1 MECGG
6 VSGTGVVE
14 RLGSELVKSV
24 LPSSLSSSSQSA
36 DMRPREWRE
45 RLLLLSPLACGFGW
59 CPGLR
64 RPGKS
69 LSRPGRS
76 GGSVLEPAR
85 RPLDAAGIFGG
96 VSHRIS
102 LAQSSSVY
110 VSLLASSRCL
120 RIVLAPERAEVDV
133 EEPVDLAPA
142 DSVRGRELGVDEAI
156 VMVSTEL
163 AACLAPRSELP
174 AVVGRVDVPRDG
186 SENSEGGSSPPLVDD
201 ATDDSDEPDGV
212 RETGGVS
219 SSDGL
224 GAETGFD
231 LVWRG
236 SKADASTGVSS
247 IATAE
252 IDTRDKAEDEA
263 REARGV

>member
-24 LPSSLSSSSQSA
+24 LPSSLSSSSHSA
-36 DMRPREWRE
+36 DIRPREWRE
-45 RLLLLSPLACGFGW
+45 RLLRLSPFARGFG
-59 CPGLR
+59 CPGFR
-64 RPGKS
+64 RPDRS
-69 LSRPGRS
+69 FSRLGRS
-76 GGSVLEPAR
+76 DGSVLAVR

-96 VSHRIS
+96 VSHRMS
-102 LAQSSSVY
+102 FAQSSSVY

-120 RIVLAPERAEVDV
+120 RIVLAPERAEDD
-133 EEPVDLAPA
+133 EPADLAPE
-142 DSVRGRELGVDEAI
+142 DSVRERELDEAI

-186 SENSEGGSSPPLVDD
+186 SENSEGESSPPLVDD

-219 SSDGL
+219 SL
-224 GAETGFD
+224 AAAGAETGFD

-236 SKADASTGVSS
+236 SRADARTGVSS
-247 IATAE
+247 IATADR
-252 IDTRDKAEDEA
+252 DTRDKAEDEA
-263 REARGV
+263 RDVRGV